1 LFGRPSILK
10 PPPSSPGGYREVWRI
25 AAPIIVTMASFT
37 LMQFFDRVFLAR
49 HGSVSL
55 RAALPAGI
63 MAFTLTSF
71 FQMLAG
77 YAGTFVAQ
85 YHGAGHKKECGKA
98 TAQGIWLSLFTWP
111 IGLALIPV
119 GIWFLAVAGHPP
131 EVFEAEKIYL
141 AILMVSCGFWSL
153 THAISGFFSGRGDTR
168 TPMRASLVANLINIV
183 LDYALIFGKWGFPAW
198 GIAGAAVATVISSAI
213 QAGILLFQYFRPRF
227 RREYGTWS
235 GIRFDWRLMKPLL
248 RFGTPSALQTLQ
260 DVGAFTF
267 FVVLLGRMP
276 AADMAASNIAFSIN
290 MVAFMPLMGMGIAAS
305 ILVGQYQGARNSKTA
320 ERAGFTALKMSWIY
334 MAVVA
339 LSFIFFTKPYF
350 SLFTGT
356 GPDMVPLEEVLEQ
369 GRMLMVLLSLWGALD
384 AINLVLGGALKGAGD
399 TRFVLICT
407 SLATWLIWI
416 PGEAALILWL
426 DAGLIAAWLW
436 MTMFVLLLSVGFWFR
451 FRSGRWKTIE
461 MIEVSPPTADRS
473 QEPEFSSQNRDGA
486 ANLNNE
492 IPESESISPNEND

>member
-1 LFGRPSILK
+1 LFGRRSILK
-10 PPPSSPGGYREVWRI
+10 PPPSRPGGYREVWRI

-85 YHGAGHKKECGKA
+85 YHGANRKKDCGRA
-98 TAQGIWLSLFTWP
+98 TAQGIWLSLLTWP
-111 IGLALIPV
+111 LGLALIPV
-119 GIWFLAVAGHPP
+119 GIWFLAIAGHPP

-141 AILMVSCGFWSL
+141 AILMVSCGFWAL

-168 TPMRASLVANLINIV
+168 TPMRASLIANLINIV

-198 GIAGAAVATVISSAI
+198 GIAGAAVATVVSAAI
-213 QAGILLFQYFRPRF
+213 QAGILTALYFRPRF
-227 RREYGTWS
+227 REEYATISGLRLDWS
-235 GIRFDWRLMKPLL
+235 LMKPLL

-267 FVVLLGRMP
+267 FVVLLGRLP

-305 ILVGQYQGARNSKTA
+305 ILVGQYQGARNSKIA
-320 ERAGFTALKMSWIY
+320 ERAGFTALKMAWIY
-334 MAVVA
+334 MVVVA
-339 LSFIFFTKPYF
+339 MTFVFLTKPYF
-350 SLFTGT
+350 SLFTGD
-356 GPDMVPLEEVLEQ
+356 GPDMVALEEVLEQ
-369 GRMLMVLLSLWGALD
+369 GRYLMVLLSLWGALD

-426 DAGLIAAWLW
+426 DAGLIVAWLW
-436 MTMFVLLLSVGFWFR
+436 MTMFVLLLSIGFWFR
-451 FRSGRWKTIE
+451 FRSGRWKSIE
-461 MIEVSPPTADRS
+461 MIQPLPPAVEGTPNDEIPKAEENDER
-473 QEPEFSSQNRDGA
+473 ETM
-486 ANLNNE
+486 NNE
-492 IPESESISPNEND
+492 LHLQGGNE